1 MNTARS
7 IDTQLQVRDLLLG
20 FVVTR
25 AIQVAAELGI
35 ADALAH
41 HPLDLDSLAAKTGT
55 DANTLM
61 RLLRF
66 LESYGI
72 FEQRADLYYSNTPM
86 SELMRADAPGSLRG
100 FAMMYGDAAVW
111 RAWEG
116 LEHSVRTAEA
126 SFSHVHGVPLF
137 DYLAAHPTSA
147 KHFDAAMVS
156 SSNMLNA
163 AIVDAYDWKQFGVL
177 VDVGG
182 GVGSTLAAILDA
194 TPNLNGILFDLP
206 HVIERGRDFL
216 AQRGLSDRCTTMP
229 GSFFDSIPNAGD
241 AYILKHILHDW
252 GNEDCISILRACR
265 NAMPDRAK
273 LLVCEKVI
281 QPGNE
286 RSYSKVMD
294 LIMLAITEGGRERT
308 QDEFAHLFSAAGLR
322 LLRIVPTLEDNS
334 VILEAAT
341 VAS

>member
-1 MNTARS
+1 
-7 IDTQLQVRDLLLG
+7 
-20 FVVTR
+20 
-25 AIQVAAELGI
+25 
-35 ADALAH
+35 
-41 HPLDLDSLAAKTGT
+41 
-55 DANTLM
+55 
-61 RLLRF
+61 
-66 LESYGI
+66 
-72 FEQRADLYYSNTPM
+72 
-86 SELMRADAPGSLRG
+86 
-100 FAMMYGDAAVW
+100 MMYGDAAVW

-273 LLVCEKVI
+273 LLGDA
-281 QPGNE
+281 Q
-286 RSYSKVMD
+286 
-294 LIMLAITEGGRERT
+294 
-308 QDEFAHLFSAAGLR
+308 R
-322 LLRIVPTLEDNS
+322 LLAEDS
-334 VILEAAT
+334 VHAFLYQPQWVT
-341 VAS
+341 VANKNIRGLWKDMPLFVNDLSAMSWA